1 MYPLALTHTS
11 IVSYVTYVNNDA
23 LDNRKAFIIKVWN
36 LGYSFTSSLPGTIFT
51 SKIHYWVFQTFLL
64 IIPFIYISNDIPLP
78 GYPSTNPTSHI
89 PHPTSPSSPLP
100 LWGCASNPLL
110 PHHFS
115 IPLHRGIK
123 PPQEQG
129 PPSHWCQTRFFL
141 MSILH
146 MPLKD

>member
-78 GYPSTNPTSHI
+78 GYPSTTPQPI
-89 PHPTSPSSPLP
+89 
-100 LWGCASNPLL
+100 CPLL
-110 PHHFS
+110 PPFCPIRMLTHSLSPHSS
-115 IPLHRGIK
+115 IVTDAQNGYAKKFNVLQNENHK
-123 PPQEQG
+123 
-129 PPSHWCQTRFFL
+129 
-141 MSILH
+141 
-146 MPLKD
+146 